1 MQENIQPQLPDA
13 ISTLL
18 MAGEYAAEF
27 PLMFQTWA
35 IGKGYLVMHGDC
47 EHTESEHADML
58 IADVKE
64 GMNAVAT
71 AFSIGQA
78 IIEGLG
84 G

>member
-1 MQENIQPQLPDA
+1 MTQQIPNEIA
-13 ISTLL
+13 TLL

-35 IGKGYLVMHGDC
+35 IGKGYLVMHDDC
-47 EHTESEHADML
+47 AHAETEHADML
-58 IADVKE
+58 IATVKE

-78 IIEGLG
+78 IIDGLG